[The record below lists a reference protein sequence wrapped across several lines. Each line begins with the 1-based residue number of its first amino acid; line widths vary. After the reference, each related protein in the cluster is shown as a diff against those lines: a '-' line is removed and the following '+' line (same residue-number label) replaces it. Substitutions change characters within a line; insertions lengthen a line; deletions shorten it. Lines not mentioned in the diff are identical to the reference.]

1 MSDNNQDIKTI
12 RKDTNNVLRWEIT
25 EDDDSEN
32 K

>member
-12 RKDTNNVLRWEIT
+12 RKDTNNVLRWEVT
-25 EDDDSEN
+25 DDDDSEN